1 MIDQLYREF
10 KYWSKGGSVYI
21 LSDLH
26 LNDPDC
32 KYMDPNWISVEEQV
46 HNIFNVLHF
55 YDTFIC
61 LGDIGDPEPLIDEW
75 CRKNITENFVIEFL

>member
-32 KYMDPNWISVEEQV
+32 KYMDPNWI
-46 HNIFNVLHF
+46 
-55 YDTFIC
+55 
-61 LGDIGDPEPLIDEW
+61 
-75 CRKNITENFVIEFL
+75 